1 MPRTKTSESDRKA
14 GEEPSVPPAITAA
27 DVTVVRILS
36 ALEETRIEA
45 LKRGNTASAVTAIL
59 AMANFAGLLR
69 DKSAHGA
76 APLPKFDGNYH
87 EAARRIAL
95 LLRLGKEKPAKAAG
109 KSTKRRSDKARDRP
123 S

>member
-1 MPRTKTSESDRKA
+1 MPRTRASESDRKA
-14 GEEPSVPPAITAA
+14 GEEPSAPPAITAA
-27 DVTVVRILS
+27 DVTVTRILS

-59 AMANFAGLLR
+59 AMANFAGLLK
-69 DKSAHGA
+69 DKSAPGA

-95 LLRLGKEKPAKAAG
+95 LLRLGKEKPAKVAG
-109 KSTKRRSDKARDRP
+109 KSTKRQSDKARDRP

>member
-1 MPRTKTSESDRKA
+1 MLRTKTSESDRKA
-14 GEEPSVPPAITAA
+14 GEEPSAPPAITAA
-27 DVTVVRILS
+27 DVTVGRILS

-59 AMANFAGLLR
+59 VMANFAGLLK
-69 DKSAHGA
+69 DKSAPGA
-76 APLPKFDGNYH
+76 PPPPKFDGNYH

-95 LLRLGKEKPAKAAG
+95 LLRLGKEKPAKAAR
-109 KSTKRRSDKARDRP
+109 KSSRRQSDKARDRP